1 MICATKKNL
10 LRLTEKNKF
19 RKPLY
24 YSICINR
31 ITAYPLRKR
40 KEDIP
45 ELVNFYIDQFTQRYR
60 IYYRQ
65 IDEETL
71 QFLCSCNWKGN
82 ITELEKTIEYM
93 VNALP
98 EDGVMDMKTV
108 PQELFGMTDYESQI
122 MTLEQLEQR
131 EIRRAIRKFGD
142 SKKGKEQAAEALGIG
157 IATLYRKLDKM
168 T

>member
-1 MICATKKNL
+1 
-10 LRLTEKNKF
+10 
-19 RKPLY
+19 
-24 YSICINR
+24 
-31 ITAYPLRKR
+31 
-40 KEDIP
+40 
-45 ELVNFYIDQFTQRYR
+45 
-60 IYYRQ
+60 
-65 IDEETL
+65 
-71 QFLCSCNWKGN
+71 
-82 ITELEKTIEYM
+82 M

-108 PQELFGMTDYESQI
+108 PQELFGMTDDESQI

-131 EIRRAIRKFGD
+131 EIRRDIRKFGD